1 MVLIILLPEAVFV
14 LALSALL
21 KSCAADSFQ
30 WQSPCNGPEEVVK
43 TTIKLADARKME
55 ELIMSAPA
63 QSIYAAISI
72 NGLFPESWHLL
83 TRPAVLNLKIE
94 HRA

>member
-1 MVLIILLPEAVFV
+1 M

-30 WQSPCNGPEEVVK
+30 WQGPCNGPEEVIK
-43 TTIKLADARKME
+43 ATIKLAGARKME
-55 ELIMSAPA
+55 ELITSAPA

-72 NGLFPESWHLL
+72 NGVFPESWHLL
-83 TRPAVLNLKIE
+83 TRPAVLNMKID
-94 HRA
+94 HRALE